1 MTRRQD
7 FLKRHQGKPI
17 MEDDIE
23 KNIMNWWLLPNMH
36 ISNQK
41 AKTLSNTFIIFEEK
55 EMNDHIVSCL
65 DIDKLLKLTNCF
77 LMTLCGFHSIPAH
90 TAGLIALLLCWKQ
103 NHPTP
108 K

>member
-1 MTRRQD
+1 M
-7 FLKRHQGKPI
+7 

-36 ISNQK
+36 ISNQQ
-41 AKTLSNTFIIFEEK
+41 AKTLSNTFISFE
-55 EMNDHIVSCL
+55 EMNDHIVICL

-90 TAGLIALLLCWKQ
+90 TAGLVVVLLLCWKQ

>member
-7 FLKRHQGKPI
+7 FLKRHQRKPI

-36 ISNQK
+36 ISNQQ
-41 AKTLSNTFIIFEEK
+41 AKTLSNTFISFE
-55 EMNDHIVSCL
+55 EMNDHIVICL

-77 LMTLCGFHSIPAH
+77 LMTLCGFHIIPAH
-90 TAGLIALLLCWKQ
+90 TLQG
-103 NHPTP
+103 
-108 K
+108 